1 MITNEFKAAYKSLN
15 PQQKE
20 AVDEIEGPVM
30 VLAGPGTGK
39 TQILTLRIANILL
52 KTQINPENI
61 LALTFSE
68 SASYEMRK
76 RLAEIIGTPAFR
88 VEISTFHSFA
98 NDIIKNYPD
107 EFPYLLSADSI
118 TEIEQLEILERLIEI
133 GDFKILRP
141 FGDPLYYIRDILSAI
156 NNLKKEGLSRKELED
171 ALNKWQDETA
181 SASDLYHEKGK
192 YKGEMKGKYLGLKKD
207 IEKCREFLKIFA
219 FYEQTLLDE
228 KKYDFSDMLMEAVK
242 VLQKEKDLSLRLQEK
257 YQYILIDEHQDTNS
271 AQNKLV
277 ELLSSYYDNPNL
289 FVVGDISQAIYRFQG
304 ASLENFLY
312 FKKKYQRAKLINL
325 QKNYRSQQTI
335 LDAASSLIEK
345 NISANILPSAPLTS
359 HNKKT
364 GSRIKIAKLSD
375 YNLEYEYV
383 AAEIERLIKRG
394 NNISEIAVLSR
405 RNADLYPAAE
415 VLNKKS
421 IRFVIS
427 SDDDVLESD
436 QIRKLILILESLANP
451 FDEYYLSRVMQIDF
465 LGFDPFDLYKTISF
479 SKKEKIDFI
488 SALKKNEKFNP
499 FLQIYKGWIKLSVN
513 IPFDDLFVKII
524 DESGL
529 MKEVLS
535 QPNRYQELDKL
546 TALFNQ
552 IKQNTYKNP
561 AFSLS
566 DFLHLLETSKKHKV
580 TISTK
585 DQKTLDGGVRLMTV
599 HKSKGL
605 EFETV
610 FIINFFDS
618 RWGSRKKDAKIAIP
632 WKFLGEN
639 IKAEIDF
646 EKLEDER
653 RLLYV
658 GITRAKNNIY
668 LTYAAIGIEGREQLP
683 SQFLQEIDARFLE
696 YIDAAKFEKSFDKK
710 DLFAIGNPTKTSA
723 KNKKYLQNLFLEK
736 GLSVT
741 GLGNFLECPWKYFF
755 RNLVALPD
763 VKSKFLIF
771 GTAIHHA
778 LDYFIKVRHF
788 KKINEKILID
798 KYLEVL
804 DKSALSKADYKEL
817 VAKGKKVLINYF
829 HQIIPTWPKDLQSE
843 MHIRGVKF
851 SDQLILNGRLDMVE
865 IVRDNIVRVHDFK
878 TGKPRSRSQIDGS
891 KDEKKYNYLRQL
903 VFYKLLLDRYKSGLF
918 NMTEGVIDFIE
929 PDEKGRFKSEIF
941 FISDTQV
948 KELEKLIKS
957 VGDQIINLTFW
968 DQTCGEK
975 DCEYCKLRRL
985 SF

>member
-1 MITNEFKAAYKSLN
+1 MITNEFKLAYKNLN

-39 TQILTLRIANILL
+39 TQILTVRIANILL
-52 KTQINPENI
+52 KTQVNPENI

-68 SASYEMRK
+68 SAAYEMRK

-107 EFPYLLSADSI
+107 EFPYLLSAESI
-118 TEIEQLEILERLIEI
+118 TEIEQLEILERLLEKD
-133 GDFKILRP
+133 DFKILRP
-141 FGDPLYYIRDILSAI
+141 FGDSLYYIRDILSSI
-156 NNLKKEGLSRKELED
+156 NNLKKEGISHKRLEE
-171 ALNKWQDETA
+171 AINKWQEEFV
-181 SASDLYHEKGK
+181 SAPDLYHEKGK
-192 YKGEMKGKYLGLKKD
+192 YKGEMKGKYIDLKKD
-207 IEKCREFLKIFA
+207 IEKCREFLKIFTL
-219 FYEQTLLDE
+219 YQQTLIDE
-228 KKYDFSDMLMEAVK
+228 KKYDFSDMLIEAVK
-242 VLQKEKDLSLRLQEK
+242 VLQKEKDLLLRLQEK

-277 ELLSSYYDNPNL
+277 ELISSYYDNPNL

-304 ASLENFLY
+304 ASLENFLF
-312 FKKKYQRAKLINL
+312 FKKLYKRAKMINL
-325 QKNYRSQQTI
+325 QKNYRSYQTI
-335 LDAASSLIEK
+335 LDAATSLIEK
-345 NISANILPSAPLTS
+345 NISANILPSVRLTS
-359 HNKKT
+359 NNKKT
-364 GSRIKIAKLSD
+364 GSRIKVVKLSD
-375 YNLEYEYV
+375 YNLEYEYIGE
-383 AAEIERLIKRG
+383 EIKDLIKKG
-394 NNISEIAVLSR
+394 ANISEIAVLAR
-405 RNADLYPAAE
+405 RNADLFPLVE
-415 VLNKKS
+415 VLNKKG
-421 IRFVIS
+421 IKFIIS

-436 QIRKLILILESLANP
+436 QIKKLILILESLASP

-465 LGFDPFDLYKTISF
+465 LGFDPFDLYKTIHF
-479 SKKEKIDFI
+479 AKKEKISFI
-488 SALKKNEKFNP
+488 SALEKNEKFKL
-499 FLQIYKGWIKLSVN
+499 FLQTYKGWITLSVN

-529 MKEVLS
+529 MKDILS
-535 QPNRYQELDKL
+535 KSDRYQVLNKL

-566 DFLHLLETSKKHKV
+566 DFLYLLETSKKHKV

-585 DQKTLDGGVRLMTV
+585 DQKTLDEGVRLMTV

-639 IKAEIDF
+639 VKTEVEF

-658 GITRAKNNIY
+658 GLTRAKKNIY
-668 LTYAAIGIEGREQLP
+668 LTYPAVSIEGREQLP
-683 SQFLQEIDARFLE
+683 SQFLQEINDQFVE
-696 YIDAAKFEKSFDKK
+696 YIDTVKFEKSFDKK
-710 DLFAIGNPTKTSA
+710 DLFANSKPIKISA
-723 KNKKYLQNLFLEK
+723 KNKKYLQSLFLEK

-755 RNLVALPD
+755 INLVSLPD
-763 VKSKFLIF
+763 VKNKFLIF
-771 GTAIHHA
+771 GTAIHNA
-778 LDYFIKVRHF
+778 LDYFIKARHY

-804 DKSALSKADYKEL
+804 DKSALSETDYKEL
-817 VAKGKKVLINYF
+817 VEKGKKVLINYF

-843 MHIRGVKF
+843 MQIKGVKF
-851 SDQLILNGRLDMVE
+851 SNNLILNGRLDMIEV
-865 IVRDNIVRVHDFK
+865 IRGNIVSVHDFK

-891 KDEKKYNYLRQL
+891 KDDKKYNYLRQL
-903 VFYKLLLDRYKSGLF
+903 VFYKLLLDRYKNGLF
-918 NMTEGVIDFIE
+918 KMNEGVIDFIE
-929 PDEKGRFKSEIF
+929 PDEKGKFKSEIF
-941 FISDTQV
+941 SISESQV

-968 DQTCGEK
+968 DQTCGKK
-975 DCEYCKLRRL
+975 DCKYCELRTL